1 MRAMAQ
7 LGARPAQTCAA
18 IGPCIGQASYEVGPD
33 LLQPVV
39 AEDAASQAFFRPV
52 ADSDR
57 LLFDLEAYVL
67 HRLARAGIERC
78 QALGA
83 DTFADEARFFS
94 ARRTRKA
101 GGDRF
106 GLLLSAIA
114 LID

>member
-1 MRAMAQ
+1 MAQ
-7 LGARPAQTCAA
+7 LGARPARICAA
-18 IGPCIGQASYEVGPD
+18 VGPCIAQPSYEVGPD
-33 LLQPVV
+33 LQQPVV
-39 AEDAASQAFFRPV
+39 ALDPACAVFFQPV
-52 ADSDR
+52 AGSDR

-67 HRLARAGIERC
+67 HRLARAGIEHR

-94 ARRTRKA
+94 ARRSRKA
-101 GGDRF
+101 GLERF

>member
-1 MRAMAQ
+1 VRAMAG
-7 LGARPAQTCAA
+7 LGADPARIRAA
-18 IGPCIGQASYEVGPD
+18 VGPCIGRTSYEVGPD
-33 LLQPVV
+33 LQQPVL
-39 AEDAASQAFFRPV
+39 AEDPQSAACFEPV
-52 ADSDR
+52 AGSDR

-67 HRLARAGIERC
+67 RRLARAGIEHC

-101 GGDRF
+101 GGERF

-114 LID
+114 MIG